1 MFTHLHLV
9 SQLLALSLLHFPILV
24 EGPHD
29 ELLRLL
35 RSKTGRVGPFSL
47 HRTRLLSHRL
57 SFTHTEHQKIIVQGR
72 MCFFSTLTY
81 VLIHLVS
88 NVLVEAL
95 LFLSDHFVL
104 RRADIFICFD
114 PLEVLSHDR
123 FVHIFLFGDFLFVT
137 LQSLPPGVTLG
148 GIAVLNDAMVLL
160 RADIATVVQLFDLA
174 CDKRGIS
181 YQTITAKVNVTVDGW
196 GHQGA

>member
-1 MFTHLHLV
+1 MTSYSVSSGPKLVALGLLASTALASFLTAFHLHTQ
-9 SQLLALSLLHFPILV
+9 SIRKS
-24 EGPHD
+24 
-29 ELLRLL
+29 
-35 RSKTGRVGPFSL
+35 
-47 HRTRLLSHRL
+47 
-57 SFTHTEHQKIIVQGR
+57 SFKGECV
-72 MCFFSTLTY
+72 FFSTLTY